1 MDGSQWHDPSL
12 LDLAVLLLPL
22 ERERL
27 ESHGQQAAC
36 KGEEEEES
44 VLEGGSRGLKAIKVE
59 RRKKSDVS
67 SSHQILMMAMCL
79 AVQVVTL
86 FDVVL
91 YHLFPFLKAR
101 NDDDESMIMQRAL
114 VRSFAL
120 QRVLKIKLKNERTG
134 K

>member
-1 MDGSQWHDPSL
+1 M
-12 LDLAVLLLPL
+12 
-22 ERERL
+22 
-27 ESHGQQAAC
+27 
-36 KGEEEEES
+36 
-44 VLEGGSRGLKAIKVE
+44 KAIKVE